1 VARNEHST
9 SRNGRERRKIAGA
22 KEGTMK
28 EGVAHVPP
36 GGGRSLRVLGELV
49 TYKTTSER
57 TGGAYSLFEVTTQPG
72 NEVLPHV
79 QHREEESFYV
89 FEGEYEFLVEARTP
103 LVVRARSST
112 SLGDDLHAHK
122 NVGDKPARMLISQT
136 PGGLHENFFEEISE
150 PAKDE
155 SRSPNLENPP
165 DLRRIAP
172 IAAKYGIEVPPPI
185 RLSDGEEPK

>member
-36 GGGRSLRVLGELV
+36 GG
-49 TYKTTSER
+49 
-57 TGGAYSLFEVTTQPG
+57 AYSLFEVTTQPG
-72 NEVLPHV
+72 AGLPPHF
-79 QHREEESFYV
+79 QHREDESFYV
-89 FEGEYEFLVEARTP
+89 LEGEYEFLVEARTP